1 MHYRPLSLAVTES
14 NWKAPAAIGSTVM
27 PSENYRYYCLD
38 GSGHLHGTEWI
49 SVASDEDAVAQ
60 VQAKHPDGKFEIWQG
75 QRLVA
80 QLGFAMK
87 DDCIRQTDRSTD
99 DSRVLRE
106 TGSILAR
113 PRPDSFGDAR
123 YLLTNSRAVS
133 AMARLTP
140 SRRA

>member
-1 MHYRPLSLAVTES
+1 
-14 NWKAPAAIGSTVM
+14 M

-49 SVASDEDAVAQ
+49 SGASDEDAVAQ

-87 DDCIRQTDRSTD
+87 DDCIGQSHRSID

-113 PRPDSFGDAR
+113 PRPDSFGELVRTFLPIRAR
-123 YLLTNSRAVS
+123 CPQWHGLRRRAVRERKS
-133 AMARLTP
+133 A
-140 SRRA
+140 